1 MYRLPSAWEDG
12 MNISTNQPQR
22 QKYKYL
28 VLVPHLLGW
37 VGRPIRRAAISRVNG
52 HVNVKVTR
60 GATLW
65 RLS

>member
-1 MYRLPSAWEDG
+1 

-60 GATLW
+60 GATL
-65 RLS
+65 